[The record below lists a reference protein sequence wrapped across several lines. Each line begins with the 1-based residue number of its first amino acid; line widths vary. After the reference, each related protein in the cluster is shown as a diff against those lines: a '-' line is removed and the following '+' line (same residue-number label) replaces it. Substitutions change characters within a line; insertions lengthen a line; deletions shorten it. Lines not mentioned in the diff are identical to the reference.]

1 MAGKNNPKK
10 LRKDEEAREIIPR
23 GMPMIERLSKETQRD
38 FISGLLLLVNKHF
51 KETRKT
57 D

>member
-1 MAGKNNPKK
+1 MAGKNNSKK

-38 FISGLLLLVNKHF
+38 FISGLLLLVNKHSN
-51 KETRKT
+51 EIRKT